1 MHYHYEG
8 SLTAR
13 DAKRC
18 IPQRF
23 GVPAGTGRMELHLR
37 FAPAGAYGIVNL
49 ITLTLFDPQGF
60 RGAGLREGDSHWVHL
75 GPAGASPGF
84 LPGPL
89 PGGEWTAEVDTHM
102 IMPGQPV
109 RYSLDIT
116 LTEEAGTAA
125 EPAPLPAARP
135 RTAPRGPGWYR
146 GELHSHTYHSD
157 ATGRTVAELVQMARG
172 EGLDFI
178 FLTDH
183 NTTAGLAEMDAL
195 AADDLLTAGGIELTT
210 FWGHA
215 LCLGTRD
222 WVDWRVRPNSGE
234 MERIAA
240 ATYGRGQ
247 VFVIAHPQSPGD
259 PACTGCSWR
268 FGDMMPGN
276 AEVVEI
282 WNGPWGGDSNNE
294 PSLALWYD
302 WLNQG
307 QRLAA
312 TAGTDTHSSR
322 DYAARPG
329 FNVVYAEALTE
340 AALLKAIRAGR
351 LYMSAGPRLG
361 LEARGEGGERWT
373 MGDTAARPA
382 TFTAGWAGCPDGA
395 RLRVM
400 ANGRSLAEQPAAGEG
415 SYTWA
420 MAPGDAD
427 WVVVEI
433 RDAGGELLAISNPI
447 YLRP

>member
-1 MHYHYEG
+1 MIQFAP
-8 SLTAR
+8 T
-13 DAKRC
+13 
-18 IPQRF
+18 QRVFF
-23 GVPAGTGRMELHLR
+23 GGMVAGLIAVGLVAGVRASADPLLPPPPVPAVPAQAPVQPNAAAAPVAPTPPAVTSAAAGTLR
-37 FAPAGAYGIVNL
+37 EYLQGKGVKLEAQK
-49 ITLTLFDPQGF
+49 PQGF
-60 RGAGLREGDSHWVHL
+60 EA
-75 GPAGASPGF
+75 
-84 LPGPL
+84 
-89 PGGEWTAEVDTHM
+89 
-102 IMPGQPV
+102 
-109 RYSLDIT
+109 LDIT